1 MADLDYHVC
10 MSLLPLVLLL
20 AAAGP
25 NAPVGGDPQAPAPV
39 GGAGLERVVER
50 VVAVIRSPPGSA
62 PRPLTWTRLD
72 QEARVV
78 LVGRGGSSAAEGPLD
93 AAARRATLH
102 WLIDQ
107 WLVADEALRLKVDD
121 VPGPEVQAALQAFR
135 QRFPEEPAYRR
146 FLALTELPE
155 DELLTI
161 LARGLRVQ
169 RFLDNRLGRG
179 VRVSEEEITTWLAG
193 QGKPAPT
200 PAEREAARARLA
212 GERVQVQVRQ
222 VLADLRGRADVRVLV
237 PELRD
242 ESSR

>member
-1 MADLDYHVC
+1 MADLDYHGR

-20 AAAGP
+20 AAA
-25 NAPVGGDPQAPAPV
+25 APDPPAAGDRQAAPPA
-39 GGAGLERVVER
+39 GGAGVERVVER
-50 VVAVIRSPPGSA
+50 VVAVIRNPLGSA
-62 PRPLTWTRLD
+62 PRPLTLTRLD
-72 QEARVV
+72 EEARVA
-78 LVGRGGSSAAEGPLD
+78 LVGRGGSSAAEATLD

-135 QRFPEEPAYRR
+135 QRFPDEAAYRR
-146 FLALTELPE
+146 FLAHTELPE
-155 DELLTI
+155 EELLSI

-179 VRVSEEEITTWLAG
+179 ARVSEEEVTNWLAG
-193 QGKPAPT
+193 QGTPAPT
-200 PAEREAARARLA
+200 PGEREAARARLA
-212 GERVQVQVRQ
+212 GERVQGQVRQ
-222 VLADLRGRADVRVLV
+222 VLADLRGRADVRVLL

-242 ESSR
+242 EPSR